1 MATPLDLRAE
11 AQLDPSLTYPHPRS
25 PHWQHPR
32 QIFLTGA
39 TGFLGIYLLAELL
52 TQTSAQIYCLV
63 RAENAREGGERLLN
77 LLRRYQ
83 IGRGS
88 VADSR
93 WSQGGLRP
101 PTSWL
106 SRIQPLVGD
115 LAQPY
120 LGWTASQFHD
130 LGSRLDLI
138 YHSAAGVAVTQT
150 YEQLKVIN
158 VGGTQTLLDLAQ
170 RGQTT
175 PFHYISSL
183 GLFFGQPD
191 PPQGAFRESDSPEP
205 ETVKGGYK
213 QTKVVSE
220 FMVHAAQKQGLPACI
235 HRPGRILGHSA
246 TGIIDLDH
254 NIKDFLFALLIA
266 SVQLQAYPRVSEAIE
281 AAPVDYFS
289 RALVHLARQESAF
302 GCTFH
307 LLNSRPCTWLELVA
321 TTQRLGYPLEGMA
334 AEEWVQL
341 FQDQGKQCLTAPI
354 YQFLEMVIAARGT
367 FLFPPKPAISD
378 DLTAPYLESRGNF
391 YPPPALDQR
400 LLDVYFRY
408 FHRVGAVS
416 QAPLSEF

>member
-1 MATPLDLRAE
+1 MATPPDLRAE
-11 AQLDPSLTYPHPRS
+11 ALLDPSLTYPHPRS

-32 QIFLTGA
+32 HLLLTGA

-52 TQTSAQIYCLV
+52 AQTSAQVYCLV
-63 RAENAREGGERLLN
+63 RAKDAKAGGDRLLA

-83 IGRGS
+83 IWRGAGS
-88 VADSR
+88 DPQ
-93 WSQGGLRP
+93 WSPAGLRP
-101 PTSWL
+101 SVSWL
-106 SRIQPLVGD
+106 NRIQPLVGD

-120 LGWTASQFHD
+120 FGWSESQFQE
-130 LGSRLDLI
+130 LGSRLDGI
-138 YHSAAGVAVTQT
+138 YHSAAGVAVTQP
-150 YEQLKVIN
+150 YGDLKAIN

-175 PFHYISSL
+175 PFHYLSSL

-191 PPQGAFRESDSPEP
+191 PPQGAFRETDFPDP
-205 ETVKGGYK
+205 ATVKGGYK

-220 FMVHAAQKQGLPACI
+220 LMIQAAQKQGLPACI

-289 RALVHLARQESAF
+289 RALVHLGRQDSAF
-302 GCTFH
+302 GRTFH
-307 LLNSRPCTWLELVA
+307 LLNAKPCTWLELVA

-334 AEEWVQL
+334 AEDWVQI
-341 FQDQGKQCLTAPI
+341 FQSQGSRCLTAPI
-354 YQFLEMVIAARGT
+354 YAFLNQVIAARGT

-378 DLTAPYLESRGNF
+378 DLTAPYLESRNSL
-391 YPPPALDQR
+391 YPPPPLDQR
-400 LLDVYFRY
+400 QLSVYFRY
-408 FHRVGAVS
+408 FHQVGAVS
-416 QAPLSEF
+416 QAPLPEI

>member
-32 QIFLTGA
+32 QILLTGA

-63 RAENAREGGERLLN
+63 RAKDGQDGGDRLLQM
-77 LLRRYQ
+77 LQRYQ
-83 IGRGS
+83 LWRKGS
-88 VADSR
+88 D
-93 WSQGGLRP
+93 LRSS
-101 PTSWL
+101 SWL
-106 SRIQPLVGD
+106 NRIQPLPGD

-120 LGWTASQFHD
+120 LGWSETQFER
-130 LGSRLDLI
+130 LGSRLDRI
-138 YHSAAGVAVTQT
+138 YHSAAGVAVTQP
-150 YEQLKVIN
+150 YADLKAIN

-170 RGQTT
+170 RGQST

-191 PPQGAFRESDSPEP
+191 PPQGAFRETDLPDP
-205 ETVKGGYK
+205 ATVKGGYK

-220 FMVHAAQKQGLPACI
+220 LMVQAAQQRGLSACI

-289 RALVHLARQESAF
+289 RALVHLGRQEAAF
-302 GCTFH
+302 GRTFH
-307 LLNSRPCTWLELVA
+307 LLNAKPCTWLELVA
-321 TTQRLGYPLEGMA
+321 NTQRLGYPLEGMA
-334 AEEWVQL
+334 AAEWVKR
-341 FQDQGKQCLTAPI
+341 FQSQGQHCLTAPL
-354 YQFLEMVIAARGT
+354 YEFLNMVIAARGT
-367 FLFPPKPAISD
+367 FLFPPKPAIAD
-378 DLTAPYLESRGNF
+378 DLTSPYLSARNLL
-391 YPPPALDQR
+391 YPPPALDPR
-400 LLDVYFRY
+400 LLTIYFSY

-416 QAPLSEF
+416 QAPLPEL